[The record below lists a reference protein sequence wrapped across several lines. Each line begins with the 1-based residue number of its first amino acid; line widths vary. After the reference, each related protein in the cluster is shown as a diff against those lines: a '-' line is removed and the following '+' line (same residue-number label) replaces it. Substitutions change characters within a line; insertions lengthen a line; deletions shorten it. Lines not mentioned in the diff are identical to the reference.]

1 MAIIETVTQSQF
13 LDAFRSSEFRKDS
26 FSYEGL
32 KALYDYLWEY
42 SRDINMDIELD
53 IVAIDCDYTEFACID
68 EFWESY
74 DSEEYPTIEAIE
86 DYRPGT
92 WRQDP
97 RAARRGPCR

>member
-1 MAIIETVTQSQF
+1 MAIIETVTESQF
-13 LDAFRSSEFRKDS
+13 MDAFRSSEFRKDS

-86 DYRPGT
+86 DYT
-92 WRQDP
+92 TVIKVP
-97 RAARRGPCR
+97 RSSHFIIANF